1 MFFSTKYLLTLSS
14 RRPTMSAVQRLP
26 MVAGTLT
33 FGASLAAIAGIPALR
48 YRFTDLLS
56 RGATGKM
63 LRLLVVAY
71 ALLNLKNLPFMWHVR
86 FRQTLLLPK
95 SWSTLNKSRRS
106 LTWLFLQQWRVF
118 KGLIYQIFLQ
128 KQERTPRD
136 LFVPM
141 ITSSFNTPYDCD
153 YNLHKSNSTYFADL
167 DVARAHYMGSV
178 IRTGLQRLN
187 AGDEEGLPAEVR
199 AVKGKYYVALGAIG
213 CFFQREIAPLQ
224 SFEVYTR
231 ILSWDRKWLYL
242 VSHVVKKGAIKPD
255 SYVLQPWKK
264 GKRDPKKS
272 DEEEDLKKYVYA
284 TSIAR
289 YVMKKGRLTVNPEI
303 ILERSRLLPRRPAG
317 VGLPPRTEDSVV
329 PTAAE
334 GTPTQTLESRPE
346 LIAEE
351 VDSKLGGAEV
361 AEEVAEDES
370 WTWEMMEAERLRG
383 LKMAS
388 HFDQL
393 SGIHDEIRA
402 GEVLGQYSDWF

>member
-1 MFFSTKYLLTLSS
+1 
-14 RRPTMSAVQRLP
+14 
-26 MVAGTLT
+26 
-33 FGASLAAIAGIPALR
+33 
-48 YRFTDLLS
+48 
-56 RGATGKM
+56 
-63 LRLLVVAY
+63 
-71 ALLNLKNLPFMWHVR
+71 
-86 FRQTLLLPK
+86 
-95 SWSTLNKSRRS
+95 
-106 LTWLFLQQWRVF
+106 
-118 KGLIYQIFLQ
+118 
-128 KQERTPRD
+128 
-136 LFVPM
+136 M

-167 DVARAHYMGSV
+167 DVSRAHYMGSV

-199 AVKGKYYVALGAIG
+199 AAKGKYYVALGAIG

-231 ILSWDRKWLYL
+231 ILSWDRKWMYL
-242 VSHVVKKGAIKPD
+242 VSHIVKKGAIKPD

-264 GKRDPKKS
+264 GKKVGENKKA
-272 DEEEDLKKYVYA
+272 EQEDLKKHIYA

-289 YVMKKGRLTVNPEI
+289 YVVKKGRLTVNPEI
-303 ILERSRLLPRRPAG
+303 ILERSRLLPTRPEG

-329 PTAAE
+329 PTPAANGTPAGNGAVASPENVAAE
-334 GTPTQTLESRPE
+334 VTSR
-346 LIAEE
+346 
-351 VDSKLGGAEV
+351 LGSATEPHGIK
-361 AEEVAEDES
+361 AEDEE
-370 WTWEMMEAERLRG
+370 WTWDQMETERLRG

>member
-1 MFFSTKYLLTLSS
+1 
-14 RRPTMSAVQRLP
+14 
-26 MVAGTLT
+26 
-33 FGASLAAIAGIPALR
+33 
-48 YRFTDLLS
+48 
-56 RGATGKM
+56 
-63 LRLLVVAY
+63 
-71 ALLNLKNLPFMWHVR
+71 
-86 FRQTLLLPK
+86 
-95 SWSTLNKSRRS
+95 
-106 LTWLFLQQWRVF
+106 
-118 KGLIYQIFLQ
+118 
-128 KQERTPRD
+128 
-136 LFVPM
+136 M

-187 AGDEEGLPAEVR
+187 AGDEEGLPTEVR

-264 GKRDPKKS
+264 GKRDAKKS
-272 DEEEDLKKYVYA
+272 DDEENLKKHVYA

-303 ILERSRLLPRRPAG
+303 ILERSRLLPRRPSG
-317 VGLPPRTEDSVV
+317 VGLPPRTGDSVV
-329 PTAAE
+329 PTPAAE
-334 GTPTQTLESRPE
+334 GTPTPTVDSRPE
-346 LIAEE
+346 LVAEE
-351 VDSKLGGAEV
+351 VDSKLGGAEIV
-361 AEEVAEDES
+361 NGEVEDET

>member
-1 MFFSTKYLLTLSS
+1 
-14 RRPTMSAVQRLP
+14 
-26 MVAGTLT
+26 
-33 FGASLAAIAGIPALR
+33 
-48 YRFTDLLS
+48 
-56 RGATGKM
+56 
-63 LRLLVVAY
+63 
-71 ALLNLKNLPFMWHVR
+71 
-86 FRQTLLLPK
+86 
-95 SWSTLNKSRRS
+95 
-106 LTWLFLQQWRVF
+106 
-118 KGLIYQIFLQ
+118 
-128 KQERTPRD
+128 
-136 LFVPM
+136 M

-187 AGDEEGLPAEVR
+187 AGDEEGLPSEVR

-231 ILSWDRKWLYL
+231 VLSWDRKWLYL
-242 VSHVVKKGAIKPD
+242 VSHVVKKGAIKPEA
-255 SYVLQPWKK
+255 YVLQPWKK
-264 GKRDPKKS
+264 GKKSGDGGDAKKS
-272 DEEEDLKKYVYA
+272 DEQEDLKKYVYA

-317 VGLPPRTEDSVV
+317 VSLPPRTEDSVV
-329 PTAAE
+329 PTPAAN
-334 GTPTQTLESRPE
+334 GTPTQTGEKAHSE
-346 LIAEE
+346 LVAED
-351 VDSKLGGAEV
+351 VDSKLGGTEA
-361 AEEVAEDES
+361 ADGEEVEDES

>member
-1 MFFSTKYLLTLSS
+1 
-14 RRPTMSAVQRLP
+14 
-26 MVAGTLT
+26 
-33 FGASLAAIAGIPALR
+33 
-48 YRFTDLLS
+48 
-56 RGATGKM
+56 
-63 LRLLVVAY
+63 
-71 ALLNLKNLPFMWHVR
+71 
-86 FRQTLLLPK
+86 
-95 SWSTLNKSRRS
+95 
-106 LTWLFLQQWRVF
+106 
-118 KGLIYQIFLQ
+118 
-128 KQERTPRD
+128 
-136 LFVPM
+136 M
-141 ITSSFNTPYDCD
+141 ITSSWNSPYDCD

-167 DVARAHYMGSV
+167 DVARAHLVGNI

-213 CFFQREIAPLQ
+213 CFFQREVPPMAR
-224 SFEVYTR
+224 FEIYTR

-264 GKRDPKKS
+264 GKRAADAKKS
-272 DEEEDLKKYVYA
+272 DEEDLKKHVYA

-303 ILERSRLLPRRPAG
+303 ILERSRMLPPRPEG

-329 PTAAE
+329 PTPAGE
-334 GTPTQTLESRPE
+334 NTPAGDAVVSSPE
-346 LIAEE
+346 RIATE
-351 VDSKLGGAEV
+351 VSSKLGSDAVVEGEG
-361 AEEVAEDES
+361 DDG
-370 WTWEMMEAERLRG
+370 WTWDKMEAERLRG

>member
-1 MFFSTKYLLTLSS
+1 MAK
-14 RRPTMSAVQRLP
+14 
-26 MVAGTLT
+26 
-33 FGASLAAIAGIPALR
+33 
-48 YRFTDLLS
+48 
-56 RGATGKM
+56 
-63 LRLLVVAY
+63 
-71 ALLNLKNLPFMWHVR
+71 
-86 FRQTLLLPK
+86 PK
-95 SWSTLNKSRRS
+95 RKKAERS
-106 LTWLFLQQWRVF
+106 EYNDDENANDTCIQWRVF

-128 KQERTPRD
+128 KQERTPKD
-136 LFVPM
+136 LFAPM

-224 SFEVYTR
+224 QFEVYTR
-231 ILSWDRKWLYL
+231 VLSWDRKWLYL

-264 GKRDPKKS
+264 GKSNKQQSDNKKS
-272 DEEEDLKKYVYA
+272 DEQEDLKKHVFA

-303 ILERSRLLPRRPAG
+303 ILERSRLLPKRPEG

-329 PTAAE
+329 PTPAAE
-334 GTPTQTLESRPE
+334 GTPAGDAAVSSPE
-346 LIAEE
+346 QIASE
-351 VDSKLGGAEV
+351 VSSKLGNAAGA
-361 AEEVAEDES
+361 AKEDED

>member
-1 MFFSTKYLLTLSS
+1 
-14 RRPTMSAVQRLP
+14 
-26 MVAGTLT
+26 
-33 FGASLAAIAGIPALR
+33 
-48 YRFTDLLS
+48 
-56 RGATGKM
+56 
-63 LRLLVVAY
+63 
-71 ALLNLKNLPFMWHVR
+71 
-86 FRQTLLLPK
+86 
-95 SWSTLNKSRRS
+95 
-106 LTWLFLQQWRVF
+106 
-118 KGLIYQIFLQ
+118 
-128 KQERTPRD
+128 
-136 LFVPM
+136 M

-167 DVARAHYMGSV
+167 DVARAHYVGSV

-187 AGDEEGLPAEVR
+187 AGDEEGLPAEVK

-242 VSHVVKKGAIKPD
+242 VSHIVRKGAIKPD
-255 SYVLQPWKK
+255 SYILQPWKK
-264 GKRDPKKS
+264 SKKSAKDTKKS
-272 DEEEDLKKYVYA
+272 DEQEDLRKHIFA

-303 ILERSRLLPRRPAG
+303 ILERSRLLPKRPAG

-329 PTAAE
+329 PTPAAE
-334 GTPTQTLESRPE
+334 GTPTQTASISSPE
-346 LIAEE
+346 A
-351 VDSKLGGAEV
+351 V
-361 AEEVAEDES
+361 AEEVSTKLDNAAVEGEGEAEDED
-370 WTWEMMEAERLRG
+370 WTWEQMEAERLRG